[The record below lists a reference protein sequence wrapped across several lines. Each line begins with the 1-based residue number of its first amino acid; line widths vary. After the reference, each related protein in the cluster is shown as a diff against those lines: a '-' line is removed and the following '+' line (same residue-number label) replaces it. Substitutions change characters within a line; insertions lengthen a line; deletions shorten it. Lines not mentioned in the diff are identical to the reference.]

1 MRVLLLDLEEI
12 EVTIIIAP
20 HQDPAGARLP
30 RDELPGPVF
39 GHRHE
44 VAVVLAGVGVLPLQP
59 QLLRLLLLPPQLG
72 LRTNFEKLSFAPSIE
87 RLRES
92 RVGSAAR
99 PQARDSRHLIIDH
112 NGIYVNT

>member
-1 MRVLLLDLEEI
+1 MSPQPIHIYYTCIVVVDLEEI

-59 QLLRLLLLPPQLG
+59 HLLRLLLRPPQL
-72 LRTNFEKLSFAPSIE
+72 
-87 RLRES
+87 RLRKNFSYARSEGC
-92 RVGSAAR
+92 VNAASGRPR
-99 PQARDSRHLIIDH
+99 PQARDSQLLI
-112 NGIYVNT
+112 